1 VKDSP
6 SLARTIAIGDIH
18 GCSNALGTI
27 IATLAP
33 EPDDTIVVLG
43 DFIDRGVDTRG
54 VIDQLIKLSSQCRL
68 ISIQG
73 NHEQMMLDAMKD
85 RTKLRT
91 WIQYG
96 ESTLMSYGADA
107 TLESIPIE
115 HLAFVRSTRDYFETA
130 SHLFVHATY
139 VPNLPMEEHSTLFLR
154 WESFEPARLSPHYSG
169 KKVIVGHTRQESGEV
184 CDIGFAACIDT
195 GCYRG
200 GWLTAM
206 EVVSGQIWQVN
217 EAGRFRTRAETNS
230 G

>member
-1 VKDSP
+1 MIGVP
-6 SLARTIAIGDIH
+6 SRARTIAVGDIH
-18 GCSNALGTI
+18 GCSRALSTI
-27 IATLAP
+27 LAAIAP

-68 ISIQG
+68 ISLQG
-73 NHEQMMLDAMKD
+73 NHEQMMLDAMED

-91 WIQYG
+91 WLHYG
-96 ESTLMSYGADA
+96 EATLMSYGVEA
-107 TLESIPIE
+107 TLESISNE
-115 HLAFVRSTRDYFETA
+115 HIAFVRSTCDYFETA
-130 SHLFVHATY
+130 SHIFVHATY

-154 WESFEPARLSPHYSG
+154 WESFEPARLTPHCSG

-184 CDIGFAACIDT
+184 CDIGFASCIDT

-206 EVVSGQIWQVN
+206 EVVTGRIWQAN
-217 EAGRFRTRAETNS
+217 LMGQLRE
-230 G
+230 